1 MLMSARVSVVWSL
14 VPSSRADGP
23 DEALSGL
30 HWRKKPLSP
39 PVNALE
45 SRASVFCPVAVAGT
59 GLGMQIPL
67 PLGHYGVCVPPT
79 HGSCLLQFWLSPHIP
94 RFEQNCLRD
103 VGAGEAGGL
112 LGLGYIYACWLL
124 QNRCYLLEESV
135 NHCPRARGCAPNP
148 PKQRPFVPK
157 PTHPGPREQRPDT

>member
-1 MLMSARVSVVWSL
+1 MLMSAQVSVVWSL

-79 HGSCLLQFWLSPHIP
+79 HGSCLLQSGCHLISPDF
-94 RFEQNCLRD
+94 RRTVSGMWVQVKLE
-103 VGAGEAGGL
+103 
-112 LGLGYIYACWLL
+112 ACWGWAT
-124 QNRCYLLEESV
+124 SM
-135 NHCPRARGCAPNP
+135 HAGCC
-148 PKQRPFVPK
+148 KTDVIS
-157 PTHPGPREQRPDT
+157 

>member
-1 MLMSARVSVVWSL
+1 MLQGRRKRSVPFCPGETEKCSGEQGISVLSCGSGRDRSRNANSITSRPLWSL
-14 VPSSRADGP
+14 CASNTR
-23 DEALSGL
+23 LL
-30 HWRKKPLSP
+30 FT
-39 PVNALE
+39 PV
-45 SRASVFCPVAVAGT
+45 
-59 GLGMQIPL
+59 
-67 PLGHYGVCVPPT
+67 
-79 HGSCLLQFWLSPHIP
+79 WLSPHIP